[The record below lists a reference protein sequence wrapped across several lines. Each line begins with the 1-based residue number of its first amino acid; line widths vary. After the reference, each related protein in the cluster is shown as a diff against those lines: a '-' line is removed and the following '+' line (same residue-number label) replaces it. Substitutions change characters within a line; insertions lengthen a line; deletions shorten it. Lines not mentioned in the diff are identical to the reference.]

1 MGNGCFFN
9 PVTGSLIG
17 GLIGFAVGMI
27 GFSFLCANSES
38 MVSAPV
44 LIISAIFAVGFIW
57 AVTMFGVSIAFGALI
72 VGVLGYVIYKIIK
85 NNPPRG
91 L

>member
-1 MGNGCFFN
+1 MGNGWFFN

-17 GLIGFAVGMI
+17 GLIGFAVGI
-27 GFSFLCANSES
+27 LFSFLCANSES

-85 NNPPRG
+85 NNLPRG

>member
-1 MGNGCFFN
+1 MGNGCIN
-9 PVTGSLIG
+9 SVIGSLIG
-17 GLIGFAVGMI
+17 GLIGLAVGI